1 VTQPRTAAPTHQPR
15 LLLPEAPALV
25 AGFGRGALLTPE
37 GELLTLPAAEIARRL
52 RDLPPP
58 LLVHAPASW
67 KRLGLPPMPAC
78 DLLEL
83 FAFARPG
90 HPAAPTARGLA
101 VSLDRDAPADDE
113 AAAALLP
120 ELATDLLR
128 HLAHHRNAPLNRD
141 AASLAAKLGADTG
154 WPWAESVLA
163 ALGQPDAK
171 PSPDALRVWR
181 RLPEWEDDAPPPPPA
196 HTPITPAEARRRLAE
211 ILGDGAEQRP
221 QQSDYAS
228 AAASAFGVREARGAP
243 NLVLAEAGTGTGKT
257 LGYVAPASL
266 WAERNG
272 SPVWISTFTRNL
284 QRQIDQETAR
294 LYPDPSERRRRVV
307 VRKGRENYLCL
318 LNMEEQVAAAQMA
331 GMLLPLAL
339 VARWALFTRDGDLMG
354 GDFPGWLVELFG
366 HHAIWPLADR
376 RGECIHS
383 ACSHYK
389 SCFVEHSIRRAKT
402 ATLVVANH
410 ALVMIQAALGGGE
423 DGKPLRLVFDEGHHL
438 FDAADAAF
446 SADLTGGETA
456 ELRRWL
462 LGAEGGRSR
471 ARGLARR
478 MEELI
483 GDRPD
488 LLLPLEEALQAA
500 RALPGQ
506 GWPSRLAE
514 NDPRGATEA
523 FLHAVRRQV
532 LARIAEQDAGYGV
545 ECDVHPLNPG
555 VVEAAEALSDAFARL
570 KAPLQ
575 LLHDRL
581 AARLEDEAEELELGD
596 RIRIEAALRGIERRA
611 LMPLTAW
618 GAMLGTLRE
627 PPRAPG
633 TRPEMVDWF
642 ALERRE
648 GREVDAGM
656 FRHHLDP
663 TQPFATTVAAPAHGV
678 LITSATLRDAGEEEE
693 ADDPDAAWR
702 AAEARTGVQHL
713 AAPAIRAAVPSPFDY
728 GAHTRALVVT
738 DVAREDFGQIAAAYR
753 ALFLAAGGGGLGLFT
768 AVRRLR
774 EVQSRIAEP
783 LAAAGIPL
791 YAQHV
796 DAMDNGTLVDVFR
809 AEESA
814 CLLGTDAMR
823 DGVDVPGRSLRLLVF
838 DRVPWPRPTILH
850 RERRLHLSEGRPK
863 AHDDAIARHRLRQA
877 FGRLVR
883 RADDRGVF
891 VLLDSRCPSRLLAGL
906 PDGVIVRRCGL
917 RDAVAETRAFLDG
930 SPG

>member
-1 VTQPRTAAPTHQPR
+1 MNAPRASGATPTRQPR

-25 AGFGRGALLTPE
+25 AGFGRGALLTPD
-37 GELLTLPAAEIARRL
+37 GELLTLPAGELGRRL

-58 LLVHAPASW
+58 MLVHAPATW
-67 KRLGLPPMPAC
+67 KRLGIPPMAAC

-83 FAFARPG
+83 FAFCRPA
-90 HPAAPTARGLA
+90 HPAAPTPRGLA
-101 VSLDRDAPADDE
+101 IALDRDPPEDDE

-128 HLAHHRNAPLNRD
+128 HLAAGRHLPLNRD
-141 AASLAAKLGADTG
+141 AAMLAGRLGNDAH
-154 WPWAESVLA
+154 WPWSQSVLA
-163 ALGQPDAK
+163 ALGQPEAR
-171 PSPDALRVWR
+171 PSLDPLKVWR
-181 RLPEWEDDAPPPPPA
+181 RLPDWEDEAPPPPPA

-211 ILGDGAEQRP
+211 ILGEGAEQRP

-228 AAASAFGVREARGAP
+228 AAAGAFQAREARGVP

-272 SPVWISTFTRNL
+272 TPVWISTFTRNL

-318 LNMEEQVAAAQMA
+318 LNYEEQTGAAMLA
-331 GMLLPLAL
+331 GMLLPMAL
-339 VARWALFTRDGDLMG
+339 VSRWALATRDGDLMG
-354 GDFPGWLVELFG
+354 GDFPGWLSELFG
-366 HHAIWPLADR
+366 HHAVWPLADR

-383 ACSHYK
+383 ACPHYK
-389 SCFVEHSIRRAKT
+389 QCFVEHSIRRARS

-410 ALVMIQAALGGGE
+410 ALVMVQAALGGGE
-423 DGKPLRLVFDEGHHL
+423 DGRPLRLVFDEGHHL

-488 LLLPLEEALQAA
+488 LLMPLEEALQAA
-500 RALPGQ
+500 RALPGG
-506 GWPSRLAE
+506 GWPSRLSE
-514 NDPRGATEA
+514 NDPRGATED

-532 LARIAEQDAGYGV
+532 LARIRDDDAGYGA
-545 ECDVHPLNPG
+545 ECDIHPLNAG
-555 VVEAAEALSDAFARL
+555 VPEAAERLGEAFARL
-570 KAPLQ
+570 HAPLQ
-575 LLHDRL
+575 VLRDRL
-581 AARLEDEAEELELGD
+581 NARLEDEAEELELGD
-596 RIRIEAALRGIERRA
+596 RIRIEAAVRGIERRA
-611 LMPLTAW
+611 LMPLAAW
-618 GAMLGTLRE
+618 GAMLKTLRE
-627 PPRAPG
+627 PPRTPG
-633 TRPEMVDWF
+633 VRPDHVDWF

-663 TQPFATTVAAPAHGV
+663 TQPFATVVAAPAHGV
-678 LITSATLRDAGEEEE
+678 LITSATLRDAGED
-693 ADDPDAAWR
+693 ADDPDTIWR
-702 AAEARTGVQHL
+702 AAEARTGVLHL

-728 GAHTRALVVT
+728 GARTRAFVVT
-738 DVAREDFGQIAAAYR
+738 DVSREDMGHVAAAYR

-774 EVQSRIAEP
+774 EVHGRIAEP

-796 DAMDNGTLVDVFR
+796 DAMDNATLVDVFR
-809 AEESA
+809 AEESS

-891 VLLDSRCPSRLLAGL
+891 VLLDARAPSRLLAGL
-906 PDGVIVRRCGL
+906 PSGVVVRRVGL

-930 SPG
+930 DPV